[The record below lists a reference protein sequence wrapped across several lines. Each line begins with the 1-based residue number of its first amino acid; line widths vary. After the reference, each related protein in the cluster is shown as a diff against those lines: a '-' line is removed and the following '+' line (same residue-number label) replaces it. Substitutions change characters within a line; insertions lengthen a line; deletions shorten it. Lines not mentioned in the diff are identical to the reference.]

1 MSASPTLAPRS
12 LTPHARPTLT
22 DAPRSLTD
30 PGCCGAVQEGCG
42 SRDDELAA
50 LREFVADPAKLP
62 AAEALLA
69 MIKKHSPRAAPTED
83 EILAELPPSHLDHL
97 LTAEEASEFEKDGF
111 LILPGALPPAKA
123 REMQETFDDLES
135 TFRPKLDLNIHERL
149 NLLDCLALDERLLEL
164 TDWAATFPK
173 VWGLMGWHISLYIA
187 QCTAY
192 PATAE
197 RGEPEMTR
205 AQRQRPETGSA
216 GAPPPKSTHIW
227 HRVSSCLV
235 CQLRSRLTLAPLL
248 PGLGQVLLAPAGRGR
263 PGQRPR
269 ASREPQGGL
278 RALRDGRAH
287 RGKMVI
293 LSRFVAAIS
302 LILKCHCS
310 SCNSSRAHIW
320 ARAWSAV

>member
-1 MSASPTLAPRS
+1 M
-12 LTPHARPTLT
+12 
-22 DAPRSLTD
+22 
-30 PGCCGAVQEGCG
+30 QEGCG

-69 MIKKHSPRAAPTED
+69 MIKKHSPRAAPTEE

-97 LTAEEASEFEKDGF
+97 LTAEEASEFEKNGF
-111 LILPGALPPAKA
+111 LILPNALPPAKA

-173 VWGLMGWHISLYIA
+173 VWGIMGWHISLYIA

-227 HRVSSCLV
+227 HRDSGKFFSH
-235 CQLRSRLTLAPLL
+235 
-248 PGLGQVLLAPAGRGR
+248 
-263 PGQRPR
+263 
-269 ASREPQGGL
+269 
-278 RALRDGRAH
+278 LRDEGGQDSGHEPRVSLKVAFA
-287 RGKMVI
+287 
-293 LSRFVAAIS
+293 LSEMDERTGV
-302 LILKCHCS
+302 K
-310 SCNSSRAHIW
+310 W
-320 ARAWSAV
+320 